1 MEFDL
6 VTTWV
11 TDSQT
16 PFARHR
22 RSISTSKETID
33 SILSHTHMGFS
44 AAGLS
49 KKLGVRFPHTRTA
62 MAFTTP
68 TNTFK
73 KPPPYFWLCHSCP
86 RPMVSSSDF
95 SKSLHRWRLQN
106 PHSKKD
112 RFCNTA
118 MVFSP
123 FGFNS
128 RSNICTMSFD
138 ESQRYTNTAH
148 NQSCPDFRLH
158 VESRRG
164 NSYAMMVPHG
174 SKDRITGPVN
184 PRITVDSHPQIPFRD
199 KDYPPQ
205 TWNQATRA
213 LKLYKDGTLSSNKM
227 NVSVPNG
234 HEGSITT
241 EPCKHE
247 TEIINE
253 FENFESEPSNGN
265 LTSRKLICSEPKVSQ
280 KYPVLKSDFA
290 EYKPVSNVQYAGSN
304 ITEPCKHKT
313 EIRNGFGKLQSQP
326 TYGYSAPRKS
336 ALSSPRVN
344 QTHLESKFSE
354 YTPVPNVQY
363 AESNIAEPCK
373 LETETKNEFET
384 FQGEPTNGYST
395 PRKSI
400 LSSPIVNEKH
410 PGSKPQFSEN
420 LPVNGVHQ
428 KDLQCDD
435 FNETYVVPI
444 DSKDSTHLQKR
455 LKSIYDKVLVVD
467 DIIKAKE
474 VVKKLTTQ
482 YRHVIHACDTEVA
495 AIDVKQ
501 ETPVNHGEVICFSI
515 YSGHEAD
522 FGNGK
527 SCIWVDV
534 LDGGGQNILDIFS
547 PFFEDRDIKKVW
559 HNYSFDNHVIEN
571 YGLKLS
577 GFHADTMHMAR
588 LWDSSRRMSGGYSL
602 EALTSD
608 SKGIMSGASLGPN
621 EELIGK
627 VSMKTIFG
635 RKKLKKDGSEG
646 KIVFIPP
653 VEELQRVEREPWI
666 CYSALD
672 SIATLK
678 LYERL
683 RSKLSYREWKFNGV
697 TKGNLFDF
705 YEQYWRP
712 FGELLVK
719 METEGML
726 VDRAY
731 LMEIEKVAKVEQQI
745 AANRFRNWAS
755 KLCADAK
762 FMNVGSDTQLRQLF
776 FGGIEN
782 SKDPSQS
789 LPLEKEFK
797 VLNVDNIIEEGKKTA
812 TKFRKIKL
820 KSICSGLQTETYT
833 ASGWPSVGGKVLKTL
848 AGKVSMDY
856 DIIDDELDEKDD
868 DVDDAEVAETK
879 CTTVSN
885 NSDYGTAY
893 VAFGGGS
900 EGHEACHAI
909 AALCEV
915 CSIDSLISNFILPL
929 QGSHISG
936 RNGRVHCSLNI
947 NTETGRLS
955 ARRPNLQNQ
964 PALEKDR
971 YKIRQAFIAAPGK
984 SLIVADYGQLELR
997 ILAHLAE
1004 CKSMLDAFEAGGDF
1018 HSRTAMNMYPYIRD
1032 AIDSKQV
1039 LLEWHPQPGQ
1049 ENPPVPLLKD
1059 VYASERRKAKMLN
1072 FSIAYGKT
1080 AVGLARDWKVS
1091 VNEARE
1097 TVARWYS
1104 GREEVLRWQDARKK
1118 EARKIG
1124 CVYTL
1129 LGRARTFPST
1139 KNATP
1144 SHRGHIERAAI
1155 NTPVQGSAAD
1165 VAMCAMLE
1173 LSKNARLREL
1183 GWKLLLQVHDEVIL
1197 EGPTESAEV
1206 AKAIVVDCMSKPFDG
1221 KNILKVGL
1229 SVDAKFAKNWYSAK

>member
-1 MEFDL
+1 M
-6 VTTWV
+6 
-11 TDSQT
+11 
-16 PFARHR
+16 
-22 RSISTSKETID
+22 
-33 SILSHTHMGFS
+33 
-44 AAGLS
+44 
-49 KKLGVRFPHTRTA
+49 A
-62 MAFTTP
+62 MAFATP

-73 KPPPYFWLCHSCP
+73 KPPSYFWFCHPCP
-86 RPMVSSSDF
+86 RSPTSIVTSSSCRSMRSSD
-95 SKSLHRWRLQN
+95 SNKSLYRWQVQN
-106 PHSKKD
+106 LHTTKD
-112 RFCNTA
+112 RFCSTSMA
-118 MVFSP
+118 LTP

-128 RSNICTMSFD
+128 WSNVSTMSFD
-138 ESQRYTNTAH
+138 ESRRYAYTRN
-148 NQSCPDFRLH
+148 NQSYADFRLL
-158 VESRRG
+158 VESKSG
-164 NSYAMMVPHG
+164 NSYARMVPHG
-174 SKDRITGPVN
+174 SKDGIQENTCITPVLD
-184 PRITVDSHPQIPFRD
+184 THPQNLFRK
-199 KDYPPQ
+199 KDEKPQ
-205 TWNQATRA
+205 TWSQAREV
-213 LKLYKDGTLSSNKM
+213 LKATKENTYFSNKVTLAVP
-227 NVSVPNG
+227 NVPNVPSAQYAVSV
-234 HEGSITT
+234 IT

-247 TEIINE
+247 DIQ
-253 FENFESEPSNGN
+253 GA
-265 LTSRKLICSEPKVSQ
+265 LRKAQTLSPPQGQ
-280 KYPVLKSDFA
+280 KLPELK
-290 EYKPVSNVQYAGSN
+290 Q
-304 ITEPCKHKT
+304 
-313 EIRNGFGKLQSQP
+313 
-326 TYGYSAPRKS
+326 
-336 ALSSPRVN
+336 
-344 QTHLESKFSE
+344 KFSE
-354 YTPVPNVQY
+354 DTHVNVVPKKDL
-363 AESNIAEPCK
+363 K
-373 LETETKNEFET
+373 LEKPKLEQTMSPP
-384 FQGEPTNGYST
+384 QGQKRPEL
-395 PRKSI
+395 KQ
-400 LSSPIVNEKH
+400 K
-410 PGSKPQFSEN
+410 FSEDT
-420 LPVNGVHQ
+420 PVNGVQ
-428 KDLQCDD
+428 KKELKLEKPKLEDL
-435 FNETYVVPI
+435 NETYIVPL
-444 DSKDSTHLQKR
+444 DFKEYSHLQKK
-455 LKSIYDKVLVVD
+455 LTSIYDKVLVVD
-467 DIIKAKE
+467 NISIAKQ
-474 VVKKLTTQ
+474 VVEKLTTQ
-482 YRHVIHACDTEVA
+482 YRHLVHACDTEVA

-501 ETPVNHGEVICFSI
+501 ETPVDHGEVICFSI

-534 LDGGGQNILDIFS
+534 LDGGGKSMLDIFS
-547 PFFEDRDIKKVW
+547 PFFEDPFIKKVW

-571 YGLKLS
+571 YGLTLG

-608 SKGIMSGASLGPN
+608 SKGIMSGANLGPN

-635 RKKLKKDGSEG
+635 RKKLKKDGKEG
-646 KIVFIPP
+646 KVVIIPP
-653 VEELQRVEREPWI
+653 VEELQRVEREPWV

-672 SIATLK
+672 SISTLK

-683 RSKLSYREWKFNGV
+683 KSKLSNREWKFNGV
-697 TKGNLFDF
+697 TKGTLFDF

-726 VDRAY
+726 VDRDY

-745 AANRFRNWAS
+745 AADRFRNWAS

-782 SKDPSQS
+782 SKDQSQS
-789 LPLEKEFK
+789 LPMEKEFK
-797 VLNVDNIIEEGKKTA
+797 VPNVDNIIEEGKKTA

-820 KSICSGLQTETYT
+820 HAICSGLQTETYT
-833 ASGWPSVGGKVLKTL
+833 ASGWPSVCGDALKTL
-848 AGKVSMDY
+848 AGKISMDY
-856 DIIDDELDEKDD
+856 DFIDDDNAELDENTTDD
-868 DVDDAEVAETK
+868 FIELSDKKPGNFSKISE
-879 CTTVSN
+879 
-885 NSDYGTAY
+885 NSYGTAY
-893 VAFGGGS
+893 EAFGGGS
-900 EGHEACHAI
+900 EGQEACHAI

-936 RNGRVHCSLNI
+936 RNGRIHCSLNI

-971 YKIRQAFIAAPGK
+971 YKIRQAFIAAPGN

-997 ILAHLAE
+997 ILAHLAN

-1018 HSRTAMNMYPYIRD
+1018 HSRTAMNMYPYIRE
-1032 AIDSKQV
+1032 AIESKQV
-1039 LLEWHPQPGQ
+1039 LLEWHPQTGQ
-1049 ENPPVPLLKD
+1049 ETPPVPLLKD
-1059 VYASERRKAKMLN
+1059 MFASERRKAKMLN

-1080 AVGLARDWKVS
+1080 AVGLSRDWKVS

-1097 TVARWYS
+1097 TVARWYG
-1104 GREEVLRWQDARKK
+1104 GREEVLRWQEARKK
-1118 EARKIG
+1118 EARRIG

-1139 KNATP
+1139 KNAPP

-1173 LSKNARLREL
+1173 ISKNARLREL

-1197 EGPTESAEV
+1197 EGPTESAEI
-1206 AKAIVVDCMSKPFDG
+1206 AKKIVVDCMSKPFDG

>member
-1 MEFDL
+1 
-6 VTTWV
+6 
-11 TDSQT
+11 
-16 PFARHR
+16 
-22 RSISTSKETID
+22 
-33 SILSHTHMGFS
+33 
-44 AAGLS
+44 
-49 KKLGVRFPHTRTA
+49 

-73 KPPPYFWLCHSCP
+73 KPPPYFWLCHSPP
-86 RPMVSSSDF
+86 RSSSSSSSSCRSIWSSSV
-95 SKSLHRWRLQN
+95 SKKTLQRWQLQN
-106 PHSKKD
+106 PHGKKE
-112 RFCNTA
+112 RFRNIA
-118 MVFSP
+118 MGFSP
-123 FGFNS
+123 FGYNS
-128 RSNICTMSFD
+128 RLNICTMAFD
-138 ESQRYTNTAH
+138 GSQRYANMAH
-148 NQSCPDFRLH
+148 NQSCADFRLH
-158 VESRRG
+158 KYPESK
-164 NSYAMMVPHG
+164 
-174 SKDRITGPVN
+174 SKFSEDMPV
-184 PRITVDSHPQIPFRD
+184 
-199 KDYPPQ
+199 
-205 TWNQATRA
+205 
-213 LKLYKDGTLSSNKM
+213 
-227 NVSVPNG
+227 
-234 HEGSITT
+234 
-241 EPCKHE
+241 
-247 TEIINE
+247 
-253 FENFESEPSNGN
+253 
-265 LTSRKLICSEPKVSQ
+265 PKV
-280 KYPVLKSDFA
+280 P
-290 EYKPVSNVQYAGSN
+290 YAGSN
-304 ITEPCKHKT
+304 ITET
-313 EIRNGFGKLQSQP
+313 EIKNGLKKFQSQP
-326 TYGYSAPRKS
+326 TNGYPTPRKS
-336 ALSSPRVN
+336 TPSSPRVN
-344 QTHLESKFSE
+344 Q
-354 YTPVPNVQY
+354 
-363 AESNIAEPCK
+363 
-373 LETETKNEFET
+373 
-384 FQGEPTNGYST
+384 
-395 PRKSI
+395 
-400 LSSPIVNEKH
+400 KH
-410 PGSKPQFSEN
+410 PVSKSKSQFSEDI
-420 LPVNGVHQ
+420 PVNGVHQ

-435 FNETYVVPI
+435 FNETYIVPI

-455 LKSIYDKVLVVD
+455 LKRIYDKVLVVD

-474 VVKKLTTQ
+474 VVRKLTTE
-482 YRHVIHACDTEVA
+482 YRHLVYACDTEVA

-501 ETPVNHGEVICFSI
+501 ETPVDHGEVICFSV
-515 YSGHEAD
+515 YGGHEAD

-534 LDGGGQNILDIFS
+534 LDGGGKKILDIFS
-547 PFFEDRDIKKVW
+547 RFFEDPNIKKVW

-571 YGLKLS
+571 YGIKLS

-608 SKGIMSGASLGPN
+608 SKGIMSGANLGPN

-635 RKKLKKDGSEG
+635 RKKFKKDGSEG
-646 KIVFIPP
+646 KIVVIPP
-653 VEELQRVEREPWI
+653 VEELQRVEREPWV

-672 SIATLK
+672 SISTLK

-683 RSKLSYREWKFNGV
+683 KIKLSNRVWNFNGV

-719 METEGML
+719 METEGVL
-726 VDRAY
+726 VDRAH
-731 LMEIEKVAKVEQQI
+731 LMEIEKIAKVEQQI
-745 AANRFRNWAS
+745 AADRFRNWAS
-755 KLCADAK
+755 KLCPDAK

-782 SKDPSQS
+782 SKDPSQT

-797 VLNVDNIIEEGKKTA
+797 VPNVDNIIEEGKKIA

-820 KSICSGLQTETYT
+820 NAICSGLQPETYT
-833 ASGWPSVGGKVLKTL
+833 ASGWPSVSGKALKTL

-856 DIIDDELDEKDD
+856 DFIDNELDEKDD
-868 DVDDAEVAETK
+868 DVDDDEVVAEAKTK
-879 CTTVSN
+879 PVAN

-936 RNGRVHCSLNI
+936 KNGRIHCSLNI

-971 YKIRQAFIAAPGK
+971 YKIRQGFIAAPGN

-1032 AIDSKQV
+1032 AIDRKQV

-1049 ENPPVPLLKD
+1049 ETPPVPLLKD
-1059 VYASERRKAKMLN
+1059 MYASERRKAKMLN

-1080 AVGLARDWKVS
+1080 PVGLARDWKVS
-1091 VNEARE
+1091 VNEAKE
-1097 TVARWYS
+1097 TVKRWYN
-1104 GREEVLRWQDARKK
+1104 GREEVLRWQEARKK
-1118 EARKIG
+1118 EARSIG

-1173 LSKNARLREL
+1173 ISKNARLREL

-1229 SVDAKFAKNWYSAK
+1229 SVDAKFAQNWYSAK